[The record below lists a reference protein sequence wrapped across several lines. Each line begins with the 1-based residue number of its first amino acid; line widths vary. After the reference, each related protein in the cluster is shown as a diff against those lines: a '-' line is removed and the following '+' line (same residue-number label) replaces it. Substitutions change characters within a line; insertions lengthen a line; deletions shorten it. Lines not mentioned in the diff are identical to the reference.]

1 MFKQL
6 KAWYLK
12 KFLPFEDPSHPLFS
26 DGGAQCEAK
35 LQEIWDEID
44 QEDALLNEDEIET
57 LTDLVGPNYA
67 RQMGYEPTQYER
79 WGNKYYRKSK

>member
-12 KFLPFEDPSHPLFS
+12 TFLPFEDPSHPLFS
-26 DGGAQCEAK
+26 DGGAQYEAK
-35 LQEIWDEID
+35 LQEIW
-44 QEDALLNEDEIET
+44 DEIET

-67 RQMGYEPTQYER
+67 RQMGDRPAEYER